1 MRLAVTILVSLV
13 LITAQVGC
21 EGEFSFVDHP
31 KPRDPNRHSRDW
43 DLDIAFG
50 RWVRDSRLS
59 YGKEF
64 KSYTLEECMN
74 SWQYREATRN
84 QRYKFVF
91 NFLGKP
97 AHVGDISKKAE
108 AQIGF
113 RE

>member
-1 MRLAVTILVSLV
+1 MRLAVKILVGVILM
-13 LITAQVGC
+13 TAQVGC
-21 EGEFSFVDHP
+21 EDEISFTVHP
-31 KPRDPNRHSRDW
+31 KPTDPNRHSKDW

-64 KSYTLEECMN
+64 QSYTLEECMN
-74 SWQYREATRN
+74 SFQYRKATRN

-91 NFLGKP
+91 NYLGRP
-97 AHVGDISKKAE
+97 VHTGDISKNAE
-108 AQIGF
+108 AQVGF